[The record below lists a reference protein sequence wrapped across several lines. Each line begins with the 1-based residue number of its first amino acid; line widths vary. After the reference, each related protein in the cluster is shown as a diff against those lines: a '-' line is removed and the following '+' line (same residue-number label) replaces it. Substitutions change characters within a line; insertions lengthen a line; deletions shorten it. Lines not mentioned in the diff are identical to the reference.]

1 MTTYIFVYAG
11 GLFLATLLVPLVIHI
26 AKALNIYDAPGVR
39 KVHANAVPRV
49 GGVAIYLAVLGVTV
63 SVLFLDE
70 SVASAFAVIRRQ
82 VLGLLAAGTLVFA
95 VGLVDDFR
103 GLRAR
108 TKLAAQLLAAL
119 GLCALGV
126 RIEGM
131 AVEGWFA
138 IKFGWLAWPL
148 TVFWIVAITNAVN
161 LIDGLDGLAAGIC
174 AIVCA
179 VIAVFSLHTGQ
190 MTMAVLMLA
199 LVGSLSGFLLFN
211 FNPARVFMGDCGSL
225 FLGFVIAGASVV
237 CASKS
242 ATLVGLALPVLALG
256 IPIFDTLFTM
266 TRRILERRHI
276 FSPDRGHI
284 HHRLL
289 DMGLRHGHVVIFIY
303 VVTLVAAGLG
313 MFMMVVRHTGA
324 LMIFL
329 CVLAMVVMV
338 FRVVG
343 AIRLRETIV
352 GLKRN
357 MKINHHQKA
366 RKREFDTAVLLMGSA
381 KTFGQWWEAIGIAGA
396 EMDLV
401 WLSMDV
407 TDRDGTVRTLVW
419 RNPKQAPAME
429 DMIDITLPVRQRRA
443 GQLLRMQVAV
453 AVNGS
458 LEFSGHRIA
467 LFTRLV
473 DEHSVAHLPWLTSG
487 VARPTRVDSLE
498 PEWRGRLVR
507 PVQGRASGVKGG

>member
-1 MTTYIFVYAG
+1 MKMYIFVYSG
-11 GLFLATLLVPLVIHI
+11 GLFLATLVVPLVIYV
-26 AKALNIYDAPGVR
+26 AKALKIYDAPGLR
-39 KVHANAVPRV
+39 KVHASAVPRI
-49 GGVAIYLAVLGVTV
+49 GGVAIYAAVLGVTV
-63 SVLFLDE
+63 SVLYLDE
-70 SVASAFAVIRRQ
+70 SAGRAFAGIRQQ
-82 VLGLLAAGTLVFA
+82 VLALLAGGTLMFV
-95 VGLVDDFR
+95 VGLVDDIR

-108 TKLAAQLLAAL
+108 TKLVSQLVGAL
-119 GLCALGV
+119 GMCALGV
-126 RIEGM
+126 RIDGM
-131 AVEGWFA
+131 AVEGWFSVG
-138 IKFGWLAWPL
+138 FSWLAWPL
-148 TVFWIVAITNAVN
+148 TVFWIVGITNAVN

-174 AIVCA
+174 AIVCG
-179 VIAVFSLHTGQ
+179 VIGVFSLHTGQ
-190 MTMAVLMLA
+190 MTMALLMVA
-199 LVGSLSGFLLFN
+199 LLGSLSGFLLFN

-225 FLGFVIAGASVV
+225 FLGFVIAGASIM
-237 CASKS
+237 CATKS
-242 ATLVGLALPVLALG
+242 ATLVGLALPFLALG

-266 TRRILERRHI
+266 TRRVLERRHI

-313 MFMMVVRHTGA
+313 MFMLVVRHTGA

-329 CVLAMVVMV
+329 CVLSMVVMV

-352 GLKRN
+352 GLRRN
-357 MKINHHQKA
+357 MKITHHQKA
-366 RKREFDTAVLLMGSA
+366 RKREFDTAVLQMNSA
-381 KTFGQWWEAIGIAGA
+381 KTFGQWWEAIGMSAG

-407 TDRDGTVRTLVW
+407 TNRDGTVRTLVW
-419 RNPKQAPAME
+419 RNAKQSPAM
-429 DMIDITLPVRQRRA
+429 DDLIDVTLPVRQRRA
-443 GQLLRMQVAV
+443 GQLLRMQVGV

-458 LEFSGHRIA
+458 LEFSGQRIA

-487 VARPTRVDSLE
+487 SARSFRAERVAD
-498 PEWRGRLVR
+498 WRSPLVK
-507 PVQGRASGVKGG
+507 PVQGGASGSVKS